1 MAARPNQPFLAF
13 GLASLSGLAEPV
25 GAFIG
30 LIVLRL
36 RSVSGLQHNDVN
48 EIIGYGLDDSS
59 METSSLAHVLS
70 NTNGQ
75 DMGDALAFV
84 AGIMLAVAIC
94 ELLPEANRQRKDC
107 DDSDSFVLGVVL
119 GVGIMVLT
127 ELYLGG

>member
-59 METSSLAHVLS
+59 METSSLAH
-70 NTNGQ
+70 GQ